1 MTQPDSRPALRA
13 SRPVGP
19 ARLRRIALWLAGIV
33 AFVAITGFLVA
44 PPIVRWQAEK
54 ILTRELG
61 RATTID
67 KVAINP
73 FAPSLTLA
81 GFTVREADAAQP
93 FVTFD
98 ELYVRASYSSL
109 LRFAPVIDAVR
120 LSRPHARIVR
130 TAAERFNFSDILD
143 KLAAAPK
150 ADEPSKPARFAVY
163 NIEVLGGRVD
173 VDDRVVLRKHTV
185 ADIELGLPF
194 ISSLDSQRDVFVEPR
209 FSLKANGAP
218 IEAKAKSKPFAQAR
232 ESIINLDLRDFDI
245 TPLLVYS
252 PAKLPVNLT
261 AATLDLNLDI
271 TFAQPPGKVPT
282 IVIAGRTNLKSVAAD
297 FTTGGPLL
305 RLASVATELTAVEP
319 LANRYEIAKVR
330 VVSPEAWVQRDK
342 GGKFVLA
349 PLFRA
354 PTPASA
360 PQPTAE
366 PTKPLTYRLD
376 ELSVEGGRVHWLDE
390 RGSRPIALELRDL
403 RAAVRSISSAPGSR
417 LTFEATGST
426 DLEES
431 LALDGEAALQ
441 PIEVSGKLR
450 VEKLS
455 LPRLWPL
462 AEPFLAAELTS
473 GHLDAGT
480 RFRYQGKDAAPYLVL
495 EGIEV
500 TAADIAMRQPR
511 AKREFLRLAKL
522 DLRNGA
528 FDLVARRV
536 VLGEIASKGLRLSAV
551 RERDG
556 SIDLDKLLPPAAPAP
571 PAPPKP
577 PGAAADAKPD
587 PPFLFEM
594 RKAAFDDYAI
604 RVEDRTRAD
613 PFTWAL
619 EPLSVTVENFST
631 APGAKANASVK
642 ATVNRKGTLTAAGPF
657 AINPMMARLRVE
669 ARALDIAP
677 LQRFIDDKVNVTV
690 TSGRL
695 STRGSVSV
703 DLAPGK
709 PLRAAYTGELNL
721 ADFAAVDKT
730 SQQDLLKWK
739 SLFVGGIDLG
749 LEPLKVGIGEVALAD
764 FYSRLIVNAD
774 GTLNLQNVMV
784 KAGQGG
790 VSTTA
795 PTTTAAA
802 APKPA
807 AEPAPAAPAVAVAV
821 AEASVPDAGVPR
833 NIRIGKITLQGGNV
847 DFSDF
852 FIKPN
857 YAANLTGI
865 GGSVTEMS
873 PDKAAELELRG
884 KVDNTA
890 PVEIAGSLNVL
901 AKELALD
908 IKASARDIELPPLT
922 PYSVKY
928 AGYGIEKGKLSVTVK
943 YRIENR
949 KLAAENNVRLDQL
962 TFGEKVE
969 SPTATKLPVLLAVS
983 LLKDRNGVIDIDLP
997 ISGSLDDPQFSVG
1010 GLVVRVIVNLLTKII
1025 TAPFTALASAFGG
1038 GVELSY
1044 VEYAA
1049 GSAALDS
1056 EARKRLDALAKALN
1070 DRPALK
1076 LEVTGRVDAAGD
1088 RESLKQAYVDSR
1100 VKAQQMKRLT
1110 RDGKAPASVADVTV
1124 GKDEYPAL
1132 LKAAY
1137 GEEKFPKPRN
1147 VIGLAKDLPVPEMEN
1162 LMITNA
1168 QVTDEDLRQLA
1179 NRRAQ
1184 AAKGYLVETG
1194 KVPAERVFLIAPK
1207 LGSDE
1212 SKDKGKP
1219 TRAEFALK

>member
-1 MTQPDSRPALRA
+1 MAQPNPSPATRA
-13 SRPVGP
+13 SRLVDP

-33 AFVAITGFLVA
+33 AFVAIAGFLVA
-44 PPIVRWQAEK
+44 PPIVRWQGEK

-73 FAPSLTLA
+73 FAPSITLT
-81 GFTVREADAAQP
+81 GFNLREADGTQP

-98 ELYVRASYSSL
+98 ELYVRASYTSL
-109 LRFAPVIDAVR
+109 LRFAPVIDALR
-120 LSRPHARIVR
+120 LSKPHARIVR
-130 TAAERFNFSDILD
+130 TAAERFNFSDIVD

-150 ADEPSKPARFAVY
+150 SDEPSKPARFAVY
-163 NIEVLGGRVD
+163 NIEVLGGRLD
-173 VDDRVVLRKHTV
+173 VDDRVVARKHEL

-194 ISSLDSQRDVFVEPR
+194 ISSLESQRDVFVEPR

-218 IEAKAKSKPFAQAR
+218 IAAKAKSKPFAQAR

-245 TPLLVYS
+245 TPLVVYS

-261 AATLDLNLDI
+261 SAKLDLNLDV

-282 IVIAGRTNLKSVAAD
+282 IVIAGRTGLKSVAAD

-305 RLASVATELTAVEP
+305 RLASVAAELAAVEP
-319 LANRYEIAKVR
+319 LAGRYEVTRFR
-330 VVSPEAWVQRDK
+330 VVSPEVWVRRDK
-342 GGKFVLA
+342 GGEFVLA

-360 PQPTAE
+360 PKPAPE
-366 PTKPLTYRLD
+366 SVKPLTYRLD
-376 ELSVEGGRVHWLDE
+376 ELSVEGGLVHWLDE
-390 RGSRPIALELRDL
+390 RGSRPIELDLRDL
-403 RAAVRSISSAPGSR
+403 RGAVRSISSAPGSR
-417 LTFEATGST
+417 LTFEASGLT
-426 DLEES
+426 DLQES

-441 PIEVSGKLR
+441 PIAVTGKVR

-473 GHLDAGT
+473 GRLDAGT
-480 RFRYQGKDAAPYLVL
+480 RFNYQGKDAAPYLVL
-495 EGIEV
+495 EGIEA
-500 TAADIAMRQPR
+500 TAADIVMRQPR
-511 AKREFLRLAKL
+511 AKREFLRLASF

-536 VLGEIASKGLRLSAV
+536 ALGEIASKGLRLSAV

-556 SIDLDKLLPPAAPAP
+556 SIDLDKLVPPATSKPSGAPA
-571 PAPPKP
+571 
-577 PGAAADAKPD
+577 DATPD
-587 PPFLFEM
+587 KPFLVEL
-594 RKAAFDDYAI
+594 RKAALDDYAI

-613 PFTWAL
+613 PFTWSL
-619 EPLSVTVENFST
+619 EPLSATVENLST
-631 APGAKANASVK
+631 APGAKGNASVK
-642 ATVNRKGTLTAAGPF
+642 AVVNRKGTLTAAGPF
-657 AINPMMARLRVE
+657 GINPVMARMRVE

-677 LQRFIDDKVNVTV
+677 VQRFIDDKVNVTV
-690 TSGRL
+690 TSGLL
-695 STRGSVSV
+695 STRGTLRMDV
-703 DLAPGK
+703 APGK
-709 PLRAAYTGELNL
+709 PLRAGYAGELNL
-721 ADFAAVDKT
+721 ADFATVDKS

-739 SLFVGGIDLG
+739 SLFVGGIDFD

-774 GTLNLQNVMV
+774 GTLNLQNILV
-784 KAGQGG
+784 KQGQAG

-795 PTTTAAA
+795 PTTPAQG

-807 AEPAPAAPAVAVAV
+807 TEPATPAPARAAAKEPAPDPGL
-821 AEASVPDAGVPR
+821 PP

-847 DFSDF
+847 NFSDF

-857 YAANLTGI
+857 YSANLTGI
-865 GGSVTEMS
+865 GGSVTEMT
-873 PDKAAELELRG
+873 PEKAADLELRG
-884 KVDNTA
+884 KVDNSA
-890 PVEIAGSLNVL
+890 PVEIAGRLNPL
-901 AKELALD
+901 AKDLLLD

-943 YRIENR
+943 YFIENR
-949 KLAAENNVRLDQL
+949 KLAAENNIHLDQL

-969 SPTATKLPVLLAVS
+969 SPTATKLPVLLAVA

-1010 GLVVRVIVNLLTKII
+1010 GLIVRVIVNLLTKII
-1025 TAPFTALASAFGG
+1025 TAPFSALASAFGG

-1056 EARKRLDALAKALN
+1056 EARKRLDTLAKALN
-1070 DRPALK
+1070 DRPSLK
-1076 LEVTGRVDAAGD
+1076 MEVTGRSDAAGD
-1088 RESLKQAYVDSR
+1088 RDGLKQAYVESR
-1100 VKAQQMKRLT
+1100 VKAEKMKRLT
-1110 RDGKAPASVADVTV
+1110 REGKAPASVNDVSV
-1124 GKDEYPAL
+1124 GKEEYPAL

-1147 VIGLAKDLPVPEMEN
+1147 FIGLAKDLPVPEMEN

-1168 QVTDEDLRQLA
+1168 QVTEEDLRQLA

-1184 AAKGYLVETG
+1184 AAKAYLVENG
-1194 KVPAERVFLIAPK
+1194 KLPAERVFLVAPK
-1207 LGSDE
+1207 LGGE
-1212 SKDKGKP
+1212 EPKDKGRP

>member
-1 MTQPDSRPALRA
+1 MAQPNPPPATREGRL
-13 SRPVGP
+13 VDP

-33 AFVAITGFLVA
+33 AFVAIAGFLVA
-44 PPIVRWQAEK
+44 PPIVRWQGEK

-73 FAPSLTLA
+73 FAPSITVT
-81 GFTVREADAAQP
+81 GFNLREADGTQP

-98 ELYVRASYSSL
+98 ELYVRASYTSL
-109 LRFAPVIDAVR
+109 LRFAPVIDALR
-120 LSRPHARIVR
+120 LSKPHARIVR
-130 TAAERFNFSDILD
+130 TAAERFNFSDIVD

-150 ADEPSKPARFAVY
+150 AEEPSKPARFAVY

-173 VDDRVVLRKHTV
+173 VDDRVVLRKHEF

-209 FSLKANGAP
+209 FSVKANGAP
-218 IEAKAKSKPFAQAR
+218 IAAKAKSKPFAQAR

-245 TPLLVYS
+245 TPLVVYS

-261 AATLDLNLDI
+261 SAKLDLNLDV
-271 TFAQPPGKVPT
+271 TFAQPPGRVPT
-282 IVIAGRTNLKSVAAD
+282 IVIAGRTGLRSVAAD

-305 RLASVATELTAVEP
+305 RLASVAAELAAVEP
-319 LANRYEIAKVR
+319 LAGRYEVTKLR
-330 VVSPEAWVQRDK
+330 VVSPEVWVRRDK
-342 GGKFVLA
+342 GGEFVLA

-354 PTPASA
+354 PTPTSA
-360 PQPTAE
+360 PKPAPE

-376 ELSVEGGRVHWLDE
+376 ELAVEGGLVHWLDE
-390 RGSRPIALELRDL
+390 RGSRPIELDLRDL
-403 RAAVRSISSAPGSR
+403 RGAVRSISSAPGSR
-417 LTFEATGST
+417 LTFEASGLT
-426 DLEES
+426 DLQES

-441 PIEVSGKLR
+441 PIAVTGKVR

-473 GHLDAGT
+473 GRLDAGT
-480 RFRYQGKDAAPYLVL
+480 RFNYQGKDAAPYLVL
-495 EGIEV
+495 EGIEA

-511 AKREFLRLAKL
+511 AKREFLRLASF

-528 FDLVARRV
+528 FDLVARRIA
-536 VLGEIASKGLRLSAV
+536 LGEIASKGLRLNAV

-556 SIDLDKLLPPAAPAP
+556 SIDLDKLVPPAASKPSGAP
-571 PAPPKP
+571 
-577 PGAAADAKPD
+577 ADATPD
-587 PPFLFEM
+587 KPFLVEL
-594 RKAAFDDYAI
+594 RKATLDDYAV

-613 PFTWAL
+613 PFTWSL
-619 EPLSVTVENFST
+619 EPLSATVENFST
-631 APGAKANASVK
+631 APGAKGNASVK
-642 ATVNRKGTLTAAGPF
+642 AVVNRKGTLTATGPF
-657 AINPMMARLRVE
+657 GINPVMTRMRVE

-677 LQRFIDDKVNVTV
+677 VQRFIDDKVNVTV
-690 TSGRL
+690 TSGLL
-695 STRGSVSV
+695 STRGNLRV
-703 DLAPGK
+703 DAAPGK
-709 PLRAAYTGELNL
+709 PLRAGYAGELNL
-721 ADFAAVDKT
+721 ADFTAVDKS

-739 SLFVGGIDLG
+739 SLFVGGIDFD
-749 LEPLKVGIGEVALAD
+749 LEPLKVGVGEVALAD

-774 GTLNLQNVMV
+774 GTLNLQNIMV
-784 KAGQGG
+784 KQGQAG

-795 PTTTAAA
+795 PTTTADVAPKQATEPATPVPAKAA
-802 APKPA
+802 AK
-807 AEPAPAAPAVAVAV
+807 EPAPDPGL
-821 AEASVPDAGVPR
+821 PP

-847 DFSDF
+847 NFSDF

-857 YAANLTGI
+857 YSANLTGI
-865 GGSVTEMS
+865 GGSVTEMT
-873 PDKAAELELRG
+873 PEKAADLELRG
-884 KVDNTA
+884 KVDNSA
-890 PVEIAGSLNVL
+890 PVEIVGSLNPL
-901 AKELALD
+901 AKELLLD

-943 YRIENR
+943 YFIENR
-949 KLAAENNVRLDQL
+949 KLAAENNIHLDQL

-969 SPTATKLPVLLAVS
+969 SPTATKLPVLLAVA

-1010 GLVVRVIVNLLTKII
+1010 GLIVRVIVNLLTKII
-1025 TAPFTALASAFGG
+1025 TAPFSALASAFGG

-1049 GSAALDS
+1049 GSATLDS

-1070 DRPALK
+1070 DRPSLK
-1076 LEVTGRVDAAGD
+1076 MEVTGRADAAGD
-1088 RESLKQAYVDSR
+1088 RDGLKQAYVESR
-1100 VKAQQMKRLT
+1100 VKAEKMKRLT
-1110 RDGKAPASVADVTV
+1110 REGKAPASVDDVSV
-1124 GKDEYPAL
+1124 GKEEYPAL

-1168 QVTDEDLRQLA
+1168 QVTEEDLRQLA

-1194 KVPAERVFLIAPK
+1194 KVPAERVFLVAPK
-1207 LGSDE
+1207 LGGE
-1212 SKDKGKP
+1212 EPKDKGKP